1 MTKPSHRL
9 AFVLGVPIAFA
20 GLGAVRE
27 NARCEMVRGRVIDA
41 ESAEPLPG
49 AVVVVATFRCSLMP
63 SMEGC
68 REIFSRVVEVVSDAD
83 GVFSVDTSPGWS
95 LRSLHDQRALV
106 LKPGYRPY
114 GRYWTPRGPGAVLPD
129 GDVSL
134 VKARDRR
141 ELHTP
146 VTSPGLDLTIG
157 TSSYDV
163 PARLV
168 PRLIRLRRLQDK
180 LLASIQRGGAA
191 LR

>member
-1 MTKPSHRL
+1 MRPSYRF

-27 NARCEMVRGRVIDA
+27 NARCETVHGRVIDA
-41 ESAEPLPG
+41 EGHEPLQG
-49 AVVVVATFRCSLMP
+49 AVVVVATFRCSLTP

-68 REIFSRVVEVVSDAD
+68 REIFTRAVEAVSDAD
-83 GVFSVDTSPGWS
+83 GVFWVDTSPGWS
-95 LRSLHDQRALV
+95 LRSLHDQRVLV
-106 LKPGYRPY
+106 FKPGYRPY
-114 GRYWTPRGPGAVLPD
+114 SRYWTPRGPGAVLPD
-129 GDVSL
+129 GDLSL

-141 ELHTP
+141 ELHAP
-146 VTSPGLDLTIG
+146 VTSPVVDLTIG

-163 PARLV
+163 PASLV

-191 LR
+191 FR

>member
-1 MTKPSHRL
+1 MRPSYRFAL
-9 AFVLGVPIAFA
+9 MLGFPIAFA

-27 NARCEMVRGRVIDA
+27 NARCETVHGRVIDA
-41 ESAEPLPG
+41 GSDEPLRG

-68 REIFSRVVEVVSDAD
+68 REIFTRAAEAVSDAD

-106 LKPGYRPY
+106 FKPGYRPY
-114 GRYWTPRGPGAVLPD
+114 SRYWTPRGPGAILPD

-141 ELHTP
+141 ELYTP

-157 TSSYDV
+157 TSSHDV
-163 PARLV
+163 PASLV
-168 PRLIRLRRLQDK
+168 PRLTRLRRLQDK

-191 LR
+191 FR